1 MTDLIEKLGASGH
14 ELAIDRVPLYADLLW
29 DEDFGMESILKLEP
43 AIRLKQVSLHRL
55 VVLQEIQNELRYI
68 ALTDDGLKEAF
79 QQSEL
84 GVFPGSADALRF
96 CEEFLLGAAPLA
108 SVSARRDVRNQASQ
122 ALAEELL
129 ASGLDAAKRLT
140 IRPFHGK
147 SSLMESEVGARHVEG
162 AIVESLH
169 SSRGIILQR
178 SSLGPLRYEIF
189 ESRFNEPSGSQ
200 GASESG
206 DLESSPAAVVLCRE
220 FLEQAVPI
228 GQLSAPRRIRTS

>member
-1 MTDLIEKLGASGH
+1 MIDLIAKLGVSGR
-14 ELAIDRVPLYADLLW
+14 ELAIDRVSLYADLLW
-29 DEDFGMESILKLEP
+29 DKDLGMENILKLEP
-43 AIRLKQVSLHRL
+43 AIRLEQVSLHRL

-79 QQSEL
+79 RQSEL

-129 ASGLDAAKRLT
+129 ASGLDVASLT
-140 IRPFHGK
+140 VRPFHGK
-147 SSLMESEVGARHVEG
+147 SSLMESEVGDRHLEG
-162 AIVESLH
+162 AIVESAH
-169 SSRGIILQR
+169 SSRGIIFQR

-206 DLESSPAAVVLCRE
+206 DLESSPAAAVLCRE

-228 GQLSAPRRIRTS
+228 RQLSAPRRIRTS